1 MASVTTT
8 KLQARSKSR
17 GKGKAPSG
25 KHGSAKAN
33 VTTALRRAA
42 TAKVQTKNGKGT
54 SKPAKP
60 KKDATG
66 KLAAKPATRLASS
79 AKFITPAAMGKAA
92 KTTKLTAS
100 QKSARVTSAK
110 GLSKPNGKSNGAGTV
125 HRNGGNGRDVKQMD
139 TLDKPTGKAATNEKA
154 GARNGNGDS
163 YSAAK
168 QSEIVLPPTYMPSEG
183 EPFMSAKHRMY
194 FRLKLL
200 KWKEDIV
207 KQNME
212 TLRGL
217 HDDSPQQADPA
228 DRATAETDRALE
240 LRARDRQRKLM
251 GKIDSALARIEEGSY
266 GYCEETGEPISL
278 KRLDARPIATL
289 SLEAQERRERRERI
303 FRED

>member
-1 MASVTTT
+1 MAAITAT
-8 KLQARSKSR
+8 KMQARSKR
-17 GKGKAPSG
+17 LGKGRAPPG
-25 KHGSAKAN
+25 KGPAAKSNTAGPPRPSSA
-33 VTTALRRAA
+33 TS
-42 TAKVQTKNGKGT
+42 VQKKNGKGT
-54 SKPAKP
+54 SKLLSAATKP
-60 KKDATG
+60 KKAT
-66 KLAAKPATRLASS
+66 AAKS
-79 AKFITPAAMGKAA
+79 ALPKAA
-92 KTTKLTAS
+92 LRQAPTIGNAAKNAKLTAS
-100 QKSARVTSAK
+100 EKSARATTTK
-110 GLSKPNGKSNGAGTV
+110 GLSKPNGKPNGAGTV

-139 TLDKPTGKAATNEKA
+139 TLDKPNQKAVMNGKTAT
-154 GARNGNGDS
+154 RNGNGDS
-163 YSAAK
+163 NTAAK
-168 QSEIVLPPTYMPSEG
+168 QSAIVLPPTYKPSEG
-183 EPFMSAKHRMY
+183 EPFMSEKHRMY
-194 FRLKLL
+194 FRMKLL

-251 GKIDSALARIEEGSY
+251 GKIVSALARIEEGSY